1 MVCSPLKPLSMAT
14 NESRTQTTN
23 DTGYYTFV
31 SVPPGDYKVTIKKD
45 GFRTTAIGPLG
56 VQVGKVATV
65 DAQLEIGTIAQM
77 VEVQAGAAVEL
88 QTSDSS
94 VGNVIERKM
103 LDNLP
108 SLARDAT
115 ALLLLQPLANPGF
128 NSPGSP
134 GATGEGDNT
143 GGQVAGARSDQ
154 NTFLLDGGDA
164 TDSTAGSG

>member
-1 MVCSPLKPLSMAT
+1 MA
-14 NESRTQTTN
+14 E
-23 DTGYYTFV
+23 
-31 SVPPGDYKVTIKKD
+31 
-45 GFRTTAIGPLG
+45 
-56 VQVGKVATV
+56 
-65 DAQLEIGTIAQM
+65 M
-77 VEVQAGAAVEL
+77 VEVQAGVQVEL
-88 QTSDSS
+88 TTSDSS

-164 TDSTAGSG
+164 SDSTAGSGQYSGKNFTATPRAVVPTPNESLEEVRLVTTNFRASFLRSAGAGCHMDNRPGCNGG